1 VGVGGSGVRNDCV
14 RLSHNALASSLAMP
28 GLASR
33 LVARGEG
40 GSFRGAHILPK
51 MDRQPRFGTRM
62 VSVGSVRQQV
72 TDHVNGGNAE

>member
-1 VGVGGSGVRNDCV
+1 
-14 RLSHNALASSLAMP
+14 MP

-40 GSFRGAHILPK
+40 GSFGRANILPK